1 MPHNKA
7 LILATRPTREQP
19 AGPHNFRLV
28 ESETAPLAE
37 GEVLVA
43 QPLPVA

>member
-7 LILATRPTREQP
+7 FILATRPTREQP
-19 AGPHNFRLV
+19 AEPHNFRLV

-37 GEVLVA
+37 GEVHL
-43 QPLPVA
+43 LWGDT